1 MEYTRKQLENL
12 TGSEEYKQHV
22 ANRAE
27 RQLSKTQTYDD
38 DADSAAELELHS
50 TSRDRLNMTANAA
63 GLKGTSKP
71 TTPLGLIKHT
81 PSTAYAES
89 ALKPRGS
96 ALN

>member
-12 TGSEEYKQHV
+12 TGSEEYKQHM

-27 RQLSKTQTYDD
+27 RQLSKSQMYDD
-38 DADSAAELELHS
+38 DADSEAEIELHS
-50 TSRDRLNMTANAA
+50 TSRDRLNMTANAS
-63 GLKGTSKP
+63 LKGASKP

-81 PSTAYAES
+81 PSTTYAES